1 MNRPKRIC
9 LLSSVRTE
17 ESVFRRKDTSLP
29 TSDALLNVQT
39 IHFFPRKTVE
49 RMEKKRGNREKNRE
63 KKSGDAKPGRED
75 RIRQTMNYCIVLR
88 V

>member
-49 RMEKKRGNREKNRE
+49 RMEKKRGNREK
-63 KKSGDAKPGRED
+63 KSGDAKPGRED